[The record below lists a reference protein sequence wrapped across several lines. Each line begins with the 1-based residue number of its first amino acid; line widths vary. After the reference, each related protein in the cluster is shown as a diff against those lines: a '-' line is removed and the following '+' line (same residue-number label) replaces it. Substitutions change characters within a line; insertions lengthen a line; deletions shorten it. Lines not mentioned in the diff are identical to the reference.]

1 MSGMPTASNSSPR
14 RPTTGSALLAVLWLS
29 AALSAIAFSLAVTV
43 RGETER
49 SSAALESVRS
59 HYLATGAIQRAL
71 LYMQW
76 GRSYKGPDGQ
86 ALYYTWGAPSLRF
99 EFPTGSAEVLI
110 TPESSK
116 LNVNLAKPE
125 EIFSLLVALGAEP
138 ERAQTI
144 TQGILEWRT
153 PIPGALQE
161 APEQL
166 SFSPAPSFPP
176 RHASLEEI
184 EELLLVKGMTPDLF
198 HGSYGRDGE
207 GRLLA
212 RPGLRDFVTTFGA
225 AGPLDVNT
233 AQPAVLSAAGV
244 SAEAIA
250 MILERRSAAP
260 FRNQDELAAMFQG
273 APFLS
278 RLRVGGNAIFT
289 LRATARLKLPSGG
302 LSEDRRSVAA
312 TVKFMGR
319 SYDEFYHVLRWYD
332 NVWVQ

>member
-1 MSGMPTASNSSPR
+1 MRTASDSSPKRPTA
-14 RPTTGSALLAVLWLS
+14 GSALLAVLWLS
-29 AALSAIAFSLAVTV
+29 AALSAIAFSLAVAV

-59 HYLATGAIQRAL
+59 HYLATGAIQRAI

-76 GRSYKGPDGQ
+76 GRSYKGADGQ
-86 ALYYTWGAPSLRF
+86 ALYYTWGAPSLSF
-99 EFPTGSAEVLI
+99 EFPTGSAQVLI

-125 EIFSLLVALGAEP
+125 ELMALLIALGAEP
-138 ERAQTI
+138 DRAQTV

-153 PIPGALQE
+153 PIPGALQQ
-161 APEQL
+161 ASEQL

-198 HGSYGRDGE
+198 HGSIGRDRE
-207 GRLLA
+207 GGLVA
-212 RPGLRDFVTTFGA
+212 RPGLRDFLTTFGA
-225 AGPLDVNT
+225 GGPLDANT

-244 SAEAIA
+244 SVEAIA
-250 MILERRSAAP
+250 LILQRRSVAP
-260 FRNQDELAAMFQG
+260 FRNPEELAAMFQG
-273 APFLS
+273 APFLN
-278 RLRVGGNAIFT
+278 RLRVGGNTIYT
-289 LRATARLKLPSGG
+289 LRATARLKLPSGA
-302 LSEDRRSVAA
+302 LSENRRSVAA
-312 TVKFMGR
+312 TVKFMGQN
-319 SYDEFYHVLRWYD
+319 YEEFCHVLRWYD

>member
-1 MSGMPTASNSSPR
+1 MSGIRTAPHSSLR
-14 RPTTGSALLAVLWLS
+14 RPTAGSALLAVLWLS

-59 HYLATGAIQRAL
+59 HYLATGAIQRAM
-71 LYMQW
+71 LYVQW
-76 GRSYKGPDGQ
+76 GLYYKGPDGQ
-86 ALYYTWGAPSLRF
+86 SLYYTWGAPSLSF
-99 EFPTGSAEVLI
+99 EFPTGSAQVLI
-110 TPESSK
+110 APESSK

-125 EIFSLLVALGAEP
+125 ELFSLLVALGAEP
-138 ERAQTI
+138 ERAQAV

-161 APEQL
+161 ASEQL

-198 HGSYGRDGE
+198 YGSFGRDGE
-207 GRLLA
+207 GGLVPRI
-212 RPGLRDFVTTFGA
+212 GLRDCLSTYGA
-225 AGPLDVNT
+225 GGALDVNT

-244 SAEAIA
+244 SVEAIA
-250 MILERRSAAP
+250 LILQRRNVAP
-260 FRNQDELAAMFQG
+260 FRNPEELAAMFPG
-273 APFLS
+273 APFLN
-278 RLRVGGNAIFT
+278 RLRVGGTAIFT
-289 LRATARLKLPSGG
+289 LRATARLKLPSGA

-312 TVKFMGR
+312 VVKLVGQNN
-319 SYDEFYHVLRWYD
+319 DEFFHVLRWYD